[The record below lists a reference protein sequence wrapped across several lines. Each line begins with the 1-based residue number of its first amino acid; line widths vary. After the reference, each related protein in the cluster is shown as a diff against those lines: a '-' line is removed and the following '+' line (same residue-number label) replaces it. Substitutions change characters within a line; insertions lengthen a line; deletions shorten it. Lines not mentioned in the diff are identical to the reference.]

1 MDINYKLMFE
11 EINDAVFIE
20 DFEGKIFEVN
30 RKACELFG
38 YSREEFLKIKV
49 FDIIPDEVKQNV
61 FDLLKE
67 LRTKRSLTL
76 RTKNIAKSGKV
87 LDVDVSLRLLTLNN
101 GEYIVAI
108 VRDISDLV
116 ELQQNY
122 KTLAELS
129 QNVILVHDGKNVL
142 FANRKLYD
150 LFAIPYDT
158 QIDIPYLISFA
169 DSESQKIL
177 KEAVSK
183 RLKGEPAPSEY
194 EISGRNFDGERINLL
209 AYATR
214 ITYNRK
220 LAILVNFVDIT
231 RFRQMERKLRFLNTL
246 LKAISGVNQLI
257 VREKDISKVLDGA
270 AQLLKGVKNYESVF
284 CIADAGEGMI
294 FPSDAEIRDKLK
306 HIPASKWRETVGGL
320 NSPAFVRDIAAVED
334 EIDEEILRCS
344 RSMSARG
351 VAVIPISYRGKNY
364 GLLCVLTREPN
375 EWLDEEKKLL
385 VEVAEDLGFA
395 VHSYI
400 LEREKSV
407 ALKKL
412 AQSEYLYKT
421 LVETA
426 PLAITLHDGNR
437 FIFVNR
443 EFLRMTGYESFEE
456 LENIRVVDL
465 LIPESR
471 EVAQEAI
478 NKMLATGE
486 PFPLVEDEIIC
497 KDGTHHFVELA
508 AAPVELDGK
517 KYILIVG
524 KDITQRRRA
533 EQEAKS
539 LQEKL
544 LQAQKLEAIGRL
556 AGGIA
561 HEFNNLLNG
570 IIGYAELLKENVSV
584 ASPAFRYAE
593 LILKTGLDAA
603 KLTRQILSFSRKAP
617 RENQP
622 FSLNHAVNEVVEI
635 IKQTAPRNVE
645 IITDLSPQQ
654 VIVKGDMAQIEQVI
668 MNLCV
673 NGFDAMPAGGKL
685 TLSTDIVEAGEGK
698 YVELSAGKYAR
709 LAVEDTGI
717 GMSEE
722 IIKNIFDPFFT
733 TKEPGEGTGLGLSIA
748 YSIVHEHG
756 GHIYVESEEEVGSR
770 FEVLLPL
777 AEGETS
783 VAEVKPEHHGK
794 PEGAET
800 ILVADDE
807 PVLLNLLVDLLQS
820 RGYRVLTAGNGAEAV
835 ELYKKRC
842 DEIDL
847 VLLDVLMPKMDGL
860 EALKEIKKIDPRA
873 KILVISGYAQMDKI
887 DSCLEAGALGFVK
900 KPFRISE
907 LSEKIWAALHG

>member
-1 MDINYKLMFE
+1 
-11 EINDAVFIE
+11 
-20 DFEGKIFEVN
+20 
-30 RKACELFG
+30 R
-38 YSREEFLKIKV
+38 
-49 FDIIPDEVKQNV
+49 
-61 FDLLKE
+61 
-67 LRTKRSLTL
+67 
-76 RTKNIAKSGKV
+76 
-87 LDVDVSLRLLTLNN
+87 
-101 GEYIVAI
+101 
-108 VRDISDLV
+108 
-116 ELQQNY
+116 NY

-158 QIDIPYLISFA
+158 QIDVPYLISLA
-169 DSESQKIL
+169 DLESREIL
-177 KEAVSK
+177 TQMLER
-183 RLKGEPAPSEY
+183 RLKGEPVSGEY
-194 EISGRNFDGERINLL
+194 EISGRNLNGERINLL
-209 AYATR
+209 VYATL

-220 LAILVNFVDIT
+220 PAGLVNFVDIT
-231 RFRQMERKLRFLNTL
+231 RFRQMERRLRFLNGL

-270 AQLLKGVKNYESVF
+270 AQLLKGVKNYEGVF
-284 CIADAGEGMI
+284 CIADAGEGVI
-294 FPSDAEIRDKLK
+294 VPSEPEILQKLESVAEVDKWGEIIRR
-306 HIPASKWRETVGGL
+306 ISCPS
-320 NSPAFVRDIAAVED
+320 FIQDIDSVED

-351 VAVIPISYRGKNY
+351 LAMIPISYGDENY

-375 EWLDEEKKLL
+375 EWLDEEKNLL

-407 ALKKL
+407 VLKKL

-421 LVETA
+421 LIETA
-426 PLAITLHDGNR
+426 PLTITLHDGNR

-456 LENIRVVDL
+456 VENIKVVDL

-478 NKMLATGE
+478 NKMLASGE
-486 PFPLVEDEIIC
+486 PFPPVEDEIIC
-497 KDGTHHFVELA
+497 KDGTRCFVELA

-517 KYILIVG
+517 KYILIVA

-533 EQEAKS
+533 QQEAKS

-645 IITDLSPQQ
+645 IITDLFPKQ

-673 NGFDAMPAGGKL
+673 NGFDAMPDGGKL
-685 TLSTDIVEAGEGK
+685 TLSTDIVEAGKGR
-698 YVELSAGKYAR
+698 YVELPAGKYAR
-709 LAVEDTGI
+709 LTVEDTGI

-756 GHIYVESEEEVGSR
+756 GHIYVESEEGVGSR

-777 AEGETS
+777 AEGETA
-783 VAEVKPEHHGK
+783 VAEGKPEHYGK
-794 PEGAET
+794 TEGAET

-847 VLLDVLMPKMDGL
+847 VLLDILMPKMDGL
-860 EALKEIKKIDPRA
+860 EALKEIKKIDPGA